1 MENGINN
8 KSRVY
13 SEEYKS
19 EIVDRFLSSGLK
31 QQEFSEKEGISRSA
45 LYSWVKKRGGA
56 SSKAS
61 VGKFIDVPLKKPER
75 ESQIELELPQG
86 IILRIWR

>member
-45 LYSWVKKRGGA
+45 LYSWGEE
-56 SSKAS
+56 
-61 VGKFIDVPLKKPER
+61 ER
-75 ESQIELELPQG
+75 RS
-86 IILRIWR
+86 